1 MLLLQVDVGG
11 VATTDF
17 LTDLGRLTSSFY
29 LNSASLKSIFVIT
42 NRKYCGETGF
52 LSDGGECH
60 VCEGHGR
67 TGFRCSHWDH
77 IPTLRPAKEFH
88 QHQVHLHVGSRKW
101 VGKIYIHIFR
111 NNWTKTRACMM
122 WFVMQRSDPGYRAG
136 CPLPILCIR
145 ELHPEAESWGQHDWI
160 CTFTQWRLLQGY
172 QSAGSVVRSSF

>member
-67 TGFRCSHWDH
+67 TGFRCSH
-77 IPTLRPAKEFH
+77 
-88 QHQVHLHVGSRKW
+88 
-101 VGKIYIHIFR
+101 
-111 NNWTKTRACMM
+111 
-122 WFVMQRSDPGYRAG
+122 
-136 CPLPILCIR
+136 
-145 ELHPEAESWGQHDWI
+145 
-160 CTFTQWRLLQGY
+160 
-172 QSAGSVVRSSF
+172 